1 MGWKNNGISRDLMTP
16 RRWLAWQWKPR
27 LTSSTHPLVNFRPRR
42 DHGVYCHCPVHPT
55 KSRYIPLFSSSC
67 VPTCSRAG
75 KPIKKMLAYVH
86 KRVYPRPCGETAY
99 PALIAA
105 CVPGLS
111 PPVRGNPARASM
123 ITLRWRSIP
132 ARAGKPRL
140 SRSIPAGV
148 KVYPRPCG
156 ETFRRDARALCATGL
171 SPPVRGNHSRAL
183 TNIVTPRSI
192 PARAGK
198 PRTPKQC
205 AGHRRVYPRPCGE
218 TRRRPPHPP
227 SLRGLSPPV
236 RGNPRRN
243 KVEYVNFRSIP
254 ARAGKPVSRRAAMP
268 PRAVYPRPCGETML
282 SQHARLDG
290 LGLSPPVR
298 GNPASRTG
306 PIPRRRSIPARA
318 GKPEHAINLPILNR
332 VYPRPC
338 GETAVFVATLYLS
351 SGLSPPVRG
360 KPRLTRCSLA
370 SSRVYPRPCGE
381 TTCMFAVLAAA

>member
-67 VPTCSRAG
+67 VPTCSCAG

-132 ARAGKPRL
+132 ARAGKP
-140 SRSIPAGV
+140 
-148 KVYPRPCG
+148 
-156 ETFRRDARALCATGL
+156 
-171 SPPVRGNHSRAL
+171 
-183 TNIVTPRSI
+183 
-192 PARAGK
+192 
-198 PRTPKQC
+198 
-205 AGHRRVYPRPCGE
+205 
-218 TRRRPPHPP
+218 
-227 SLRGLSPPV
+227 
-236 RGNPRRN
+236 
-243 KVEYVNFRSIP
+243 
-254 ARAGKPVSRRAAMP
+254 
-268 PRAVYPRPCGETML
+268 
-282 SQHARLDG
+282 
-290 LGLSPPVR
+290 
-298 GNPASRTG
+298 
-306 PIPRRRSIPARA
+306 
-318 GKPEHAINLPILNR
+318 EHAINLPILNR

-360 KPRLTRCSLA
+360 NHLYVRSVSCCLRSIPARAGKPGLFGVIQQLTK
-370 SSRVYPRPCGE
+370 VYPRPCGE
-381 TTCMFAVLAAA
+381 TSTS